1 MIPET
6 EILLRVL
13 VAAVLG
19 ALVGWQREIHHQPAG
34 LRTHIILVVGAAL
47 CMTLSIDV
55 ALQFRSTALNGD
67 PGRIAAQIVSGI
79 GFLGAG
85 AIIREGFTV
94 KGLTTATS
102 LWTMAV
108 VGMTVGLGYYITSVV
123 VTLLIFVVLTVLNS
137 VEKRYIH
144 PHLEITI
151 TLKADDR
158 KGLMDEVKKALQ
170 EKGRRIVSLG
180 IRRNLE
186 DRNLAIEADIDVTE
200 ADPTENLV
208 DDLSAIKGVHSF
220 KIG

>member
-1 MIPET
+1 MISEPV
-6 EILLRVL
+6 ILLRVL
-13 VAAVLG
+13 LAAVLG

-55 ALQFRSTALNGD
+55 ALQFRATALNGD

-108 VGMTVGLGYYITSVV
+108 VGMTVGMGYYLTSVV

-158 KGLMDEVKKALQ
+158 KGLMDEVKKVLMD
-170 EKGRRIVSLG
+170 KGRRIISLG

-186 DRNLAIEADIDVTE
+186 DRNVGIEADIDVTE
-200 ADPTENLV
+200 SDPTESLV

>member
-1 MIPET
+1 MISET
-6 EILLRVL
+6 DILLRVL
-13 VAAVLG
+13 LAAVLG

-108 VGMTVGLGYYITSVV
+108 VGMTVGLGYYLTSVV

-144 PHLEITI
+144 PHLEIAI

-158 KGLMDEVKKALQ
+158 KGLMDDVKKVLQ
-170 EKGRRIVSLG
+170 EKGRRIISLG

-208 DDLSAIKGVHSF
+208 DDLSAVKGVHSF

>member
-1 MIPET
+1 MISEPT
-6 EILLRVL
+6 ILLRVL
-13 VAAVLG
+13 LAAALG
-19 ALVGWQREIHHQPAG
+19 ALVGWQREIHHEPAG
-34 LRTHIILVVGAAL
+34 LRTHTILVVGSAL

-55 ALQFRSTALNGD
+55 ALQFRTTALNGD

-108 VGMTVGLGYYITSVV
+108 VGMTVGLGYYLTSVV
-123 VTLLIFVVLTVLNS
+123 VTLLIFIVLTVLNS

-151 TLKADDR
+151 SLKADDR
-158 KGLMDEVKKALQ
+158 KGLMEDVKNALQ

-200 ADPTENLV
+200 GDPTESLV

>member
-1 MIPET
+1 
-6 EILLRVL
+6 
-13 VAAVLG
+13 
-19 ALVGWQREIHHQPAG
+19 
-34 LRTHIILVVGAAL
+34 
-47 CMTLSIDV
+47 MTLSIDV
-55 ALQFRSTALNGD
+55 AMQFRSTALNGD

-108 VGMTVGLGYYITSVV
+108 VGMTVGLGYYLTSVV
-123 VTLLIFVVLTVLNS
+123 VTILILGVLTVLNS
-137 VEKRYIH
+137 IEKRYIH
-144 PHLEITI
+144 PHLEIAI

-158 KGLMDEVKKALQ
+158 KGLIDDVKKVLMG
-170 EKGRRIVSLG
+170 EGRRIISLG

-200 ADPTENLV
+200 GDPTESLV
-208 DDLSAIKGVHSF
+208 DELSAIKGVHSF